1 MSFMS
6 TCQTRRDKNSRAF
19 RITHKVPMKI
29 DFQFTLDHET
39 DMSFFAPVRLNEFRS
54 ELKQTKLLCTATKSL
69 EFRAMNSTLPLQRV
83 EQNPILFH
91 FTCPVLPAAAW

>member
-1 MSFMS
+1 MSIFC
-6 TCQTRRDKNSRAF
+6 TGWNEDSRTFWVAY
-19 RITHKVPMKI
+19 KLSVKI
-29 DFQFTLDHET
+29 DFKFTLNHET